1 MKRILPLLVIAAA
14 LIGGA
19 IFLFS
24 GTPQTADVPDEVA
37 VSERTQIEAAGQ
49 LNNVTTR
56 AVDIDDEWL
65 DYRAEKIGAGDYGL
79 NGLVVDEDDKP
90 LADIWVAAYSTPY
103 PFFDYELNMSE
114 ALSSPMSLDL
124 EPLASVMSNEKGEF
138 NLQGVPGRVIYVVA
152 RGHKYLTSGRQEVR
166 TSSLTSEE
174 PVIINTMLGAELSGR
189 IIDDSGSPVAGA
201 EVIVLPNLMYA
212 LQAVRTGN
220 IFFERTFADSSG
232 SFKLDAVPA
241 GTRLSVLSLGAPTEP
256 GIKDI
261 GPYSKNAS
269 AFESIKLLDTGSMSG
284 FVVDEDGLAVAGAE
298 VLAIPIDLR
307 LLPAVARNIPGW
319 FAMTNASG
327 EYKFPDLPRRGYALF
342 SQSIDGRAAPIS
354 ATLSEDYAEVAS
366 NLVIK
371 SKEKIK
377 GRVVNA
383 EGDPIANARVFLNSI
398 PSLENEGSWNSIPS
412 ASSML
417 IGMAKEVLPE
427 LLPKDIF
434 VNTGS
439 DGRFELSAWEGA
451 SVMVIASGYPNSTF
465 DLPTLNSTVS
475 SSHSQHI
482 DGVHEES
489 YLLAMMVPG
498 SIEGK
503 VYDSKSETPIDF
515 FIVNAELRRHAL
527 SDDSVDG
534 ATGASWGN
542 DSESV
547 EMEFVVTDDDAMEV
561 PSPPSK
567 YMSIL
572 KPGEVAVTPK
582 QTALDKLK
590 TVNLSDSKNGA
601 FKIDNLMPGQWRIK
615 VSSNE
620 YIQQSID
627 AEVTSKSITKV
638 DAAMSHGASLS
649 GRVVAHGS
657 LDPIQGAIVSMGWSK
672 ASGFDAIMKNGLS
685 GANVT
690 ASDKDGNFT
699 LRGIAPGME
708 WLSVTAEGYSDTAIK
723 GKPLEEDEDRSDVTI
738 KVRQG
743 AIIQGIVYDRH
754 NQILAQ
760 RMVGGFSTD
769 SEDFWQTTSDEN
781 GAYQAKNIKPGNYF
795 VVSAALDANSLMQG
809 DMLAV
814 LNGGRVL
821 SVFAKEGETVELDII
836 DLSAGGC
843 KLKGKLTDNGQPVKN
858 AALFCMA
865 GGASMFDLRMASAKT
880 DENGEF
886 EFQSLA
892 PGEYTLQINSDV
904 FSGTVPFE
912 APDAPEDY
920 QLLET
925 PQGIVRGQIVSESSG
940 QPLEGINVRL
950 EKEDGPSGMMGMMF
964 SRGDWNNNTDENGQ
978 YEITGVSPGKYHIN
992 AEQGWWGR
1000 DEDNGSGSVGKKRSA
1015 SFQVGMHATVQA
1027 ETLALPI
1034 AAAMRISAT
1043 TSDGKAFDSG
1053 FRLKAKNING
1063 DEYDGWG
1070 WNGEGRIEGMNP
1082 GTYSVVVSPR
1092 DGYAQQTIEGVTVG
1106 GEGTVELSVV
1116 LAEGSKLAARVL
1128 DAGNQNITA
1137 QLKVLDSSGNRVD
1150 ADGGGRM
1157 FASMENGTTPL
1168 GTYEPGTYT
1177 VVAEFEGRNQ
1187 SKTVTLGSDDSQTL
1201 EFVF

>member
-14 LIGGA
+14 VIGGA

-24 GTPQTADVPDEVA
+24 GTPQPVDVPDEMA

-56 AVDIDDEWL
+56 VVDIDDEWL

-114 ALSSPMSLDL
+114 ALASPLSLDL
-124 EPLASVMSNEKGEF
+124 EPLASVISNEKGEF

-152 RGHKYLTSGRQEVR
+152 RGHKHLTSGRQEVR

-174 PVIINTMLGAELSGR
+174 PVIINTMLGAEMSGR

-212 LQAVRTGN
+212 IQAVRTGN
-220 IFFERTFADSSG
+220 IFFERTFADG
-232 SFKLDAVPA
+232 AGNFKLDAVPA

-284 FVVDEDGLAVAGAE
+284 FVVDEDGIAVAGAE
-298 VLAIPIDLR
+298 VLAMPIDLR
-307 LLPAVARNIPGW
+307 LLPAMARNIPGW
-319 FAMTNASG
+319 FAITNASG
-327 EYKFPDLPRRGYALF
+327 EYKFPNLPRRAYALF

-354 ATLSEDYAEVAS
+354 ATLSGDYVEVAS
-366 NLVIK
+366 DLVIK

-377 GRVVNA
+377 GRIVNA

-398 PSLENEGSWNSIPS
+398 PSLENESGGSRSAIPS

-439 DGRFELSAWEGA
+439 DGRFELSAWQGA
-451 SVMVIASGYPNSTF
+451 SVMVIAGDYPNATF
-465 DLPTLNSTVS
+465 DLPGLDAEAD
-475 SSHSQHI
+475 Q
-482 DGVHEES
+482 ES
-489 YLLAMMVPG
+489 YLLAMMIPG
-498 SIEGK
+498 SIKGK
-503 VYDSKSETPIDF
+503 VFDSKSNNSLEF
-515 FIVNAELRRHAL
+515 FIANADLQSHAL
-527 SDDSVDG
+527 SVTDVDG
-534 ATGASWGN
+534 ATGASANWSG
-542 DSESV
+542 SED
-547 EMEFVVTDDDAMEV
+547 VVYSEEQELHNEKFA
-561 PSPPSK
+561 
-567 YMSIL
+567 SIL
-572 KPGEVAVTPK
+572 QPGEVPVTPK
-582 QTALDKLK
+582 QTALDQLK
-590 TVNLSDSKNGA
+590 TVNLSDSRNGT
-601 FKIDNLMPGQWRIK
+601 FEINNLMPGQWEVK
-615 VSSNE
+615 VSSNGYMQE
-620 YIQQSID
+620 SLD
-627 AEVTSKSITKV
+627 VSVVSKETTEISV
-638 DAAMSHGASLS
+638 GMSHGASLS
-649 GRVVAHGS
+649 GKVVAHGS
-657 LDPIQGAIVSMGWSK
+657 LDPIQGAIISMGNRK

-699 LRGIAPGME
+699 LQGIKPGME
-708 WLSVTAEGYSDTAIK
+708 WLSVTADGYSDTSIK
-723 GKPLEEDEDRSDVTI
+723 GKPLEEDEVRNDVTI

-760 RMVGGFSTD
+760 RMVGGFSAD
-769 SEDFWQTTSDEN
+769 SEDFWQTTTDEN
-781 GAYQAKNIKPGNYF
+781 GSYQAKNVKPGNYF

-821 SVFAKEGETVELDII
+821 SVFAKEGEVVELDIV

-925 PQGIVRGQIVSESSG
+925 PQGVVRGQVVSESSG

-1015 SFQVGMHATVQA
+1015 SFQVGMHSTVQA
-1027 ETLALPI
+1027 ETLELPI
-1034 AAAMRISAT
+1034 AAAMRISVT
-1043 TSDGKAFDSG
+1043 TSDGKTFDSG
-1053 FRLKAKNING
+1053 FQLKAKNING

-1106 GEGTVELSVV
+1106 GEETVELSVV
-1116 LAEGSKLAARVL
+1116 LVEGSKLAARVL

-1150 ADGGGRM
+1150 ADGGARM

-1201 EFVF
+1201 EFIF

>member
-1 MKRILPLLVIAAA
+1 M
-14 LIGGA
+14 
-19 IFLFS
+19 
-24 GTPQTADVPDEVA
+24 
-37 VSERTQIEAAGQ
+37 
-49 LNNVTTR
+49 
-56 AVDIDDEWL
+56 
-65 DYRAEKIGAGDYGL
+65 
-79 NGLVVDEDDKP
+79 
-90 LADIWVAAYSTPY
+90 
-103 PFFDYELNMSE
+103 
-114 ALSSPMSLDL
+114 
-124 EPLASVMSNEKGEF
+124 
-138 NLQGVPGRVIYVVA
+138 
-152 RGHKYLTSGRQEVR
+152 
-166 TSSLTSEE
+166 
-174 PVIINTMLGAELSGR
+174 SGR

-212 LQAVRTGN
+212 IQAVRTGN
-220 IFFERTFADSSG
+220 IFFERTFADG
-232 SFKLDAVPA
+232 AGNFKLDAVPA

-284 FVVDEDGLAVAGAE
+284 FVVDEDGIAVAGAE
-298 VLAIPIDLR
+298 VLAMPIDLR
-307 LLPAVARNIPGW
+307 LLPAMARNIPGW
-319 FAMTNASG
+319 FAITNASG
-327 EYKFPDLPRRGYALF
+327 EYKFPDLPRRAYALF

-354 ATLSEDYAEVAS
+354 ATLSGDYVEVAS
-366 NLVIK
+366 DLVIK

-377 GRVVNA
+377 GRIVNA
-383 EGDPIANARVFLNSI
+383 EGNPIANARVFLNSI
-398 PSLENEGSWNSIPS
+398 PSLENESGGSRSAIPS

-434 VNTGS
+434 VNTGN
-439 DGRFELSAWEGA
+439 DGRFELSAWQGA
-451 SVMVIASGYPNSTF
+451 SVMVIAGDYPNATF
-465 DLPTLNSTVS
+465 DLPGLDAEAD
-475 SSHSQHI
+475 Q
-482 DGVHEES
+482 ES
-489 YLLAMMVPG
+489 YLLAMMIPG
-498 SIEGK
+498 SIKGK
-503 VYDSKSETPIDF
+503 VFDSNSNNSLEF
-515 FIVNAELRRHAL
+515 FIANADLQSHAL
-527 SDDSVDG
+527 SVTDVDG
-534 ATGASWGN
+534 ATGASANWSG
-542 DSESV
+542 SE
-547 EMEFVVTDDDAMEV
+547 EVVYSEEDELQNEKFA
-561 PSPPSK
+561 
-567 YMSIL
+567 SIL
-572 KPGEVAVTPK
+572 QPGEVPVTPK
-582 QTALDKLK
+582 QTALDQLK
-590 TVNLSDSKNGA
+590 TVNLSDSRNGT
-601 FKIDNLMPGQWRIK
+601 FEINNLMPGQWEVK
-615 VSSNE
+615 VSSNGYMQE
-620 YIQQSID
+620 SLD
-627 AEVTSKSITKV
+627 VSVVSKETTEISV
-638 DAAMSHGASLS
+638 GMSHGASLS
-649 GRVVAHGS
+649 GKVVAHGS
-657 LDPIQGAIVSMGWSK
+657 LDPIQGAIISMGNRK

-699 LRGIAPGME
+699 LQGIKPGME
-708 WLSVTAEGYSDTAIK
+708 WLSVTADGYSDTSIK
-723 GKPLEEDEDRSDVTI
+723 GKPLEEDEVRNDVTI

-743 AIIQGIVYDRH
+743 AMIQGIVYDRH

-760 RMVGGFSTD
+760 RMVGGFSAD
-769 SEDFWQTTSDEN
+769 SEDFWQTTTDEN
-781 GAYQAKNIKPGNYF
+781 GSYQAKNIKPGNYF

-821 SVFAKEGETVELDII
+821 SVFAKEGETVELDIV

-925 PQGIVRGQIVSESSG
+925 PQGVVRGQVVSESSG

-992 AEQGWWGR
+992 AEQSMWGR
-1000 DEDNGSGSVGKKRSA
+1000 DEEDGSGSVGKKRSA
-1015 SFQVGMHATVQA
+1015 SFQVSMHATVQA

-1053 FRLKAKNING
+1053 FRLKAKGING

-1070 WNGEGRIEGMNP
+1070 WNGQGRIEGMNP
-1082 GTYSVVVSPR
+1082 GTYTVTVSPR
-1092 DGYAQQTIEGVTVG
+1092 GGYAQQTIEGVTVG
-1106 GEGTVELSVV
+1106 GEETVELSVI
-1116 LAEGSKLAARVL
+1116 LAAGSKLAARVL

-1137 QLKVLDSSGNRVD
+1137 QLKVLDSNGKRVD
-1150 ADGGGRM
+1150 ADGGARM
-1157 FASMENGTTPL
+1157 FTSMENGTTPL

-1187 SKTVTLGSDDSQTL
+1187 SKTVTLGSEDNQTL

>member
-24 GTPQTADVPDEVA
+24 GPPQTFDVPNEVA

-90 LADIWVAAYSTPY
+90 LADIWIAAYSTPY

-212 LQAVRTGN
+212 MQAIRTGN
-220 IFFERTFADSSG
+220 IFFERTFADGSG
-232 SFKLDAVPA
+232 SFKLDAVPS

-327 EYKFPDLPRRGYALF
+327 EYKFSDLPRRGYALF

-354 ATLSEDYAEVAS
+354 ATLSGDYAEVAS

-398 PSLENEGSWNSIPS
+398 PSLENEGSRGSIPS

-439 DGRFELSAWEGA
+439 DGRFELSAWQGA

-475 SSHSQHI
+475 SSHSQHT

-503 VYDSKSETPIDF
+503 VYDSKSQSPVDF
-515 FIVNAELRRHAL
+515 FIVNAELSRHAL
-527 SDDSVDG
+527 SNDSVDG
-534 ATGASWGN
+534 ATGASWRN
-542 DSESV
+542 NSESV
-547 EMEFVVTDDDAMEV
+547 AMVEEEDVMEV
-561 PSPPSK
+561 PSP

-582 QTALDKLK
+582 QTALDKLR
-590 TVNLSDSKNGA
+590 TVNLSDSKNGT
-601 FKIDNLMPGQWRIK
+601 FRIDNLMPGDWEIK
-615 VSSNE
+615 VSSNG

-657 LDPIQGAIVSMGWSK
+657 LDPIQGAIVSMGSRK

-760 RMVGGFSTD
+760 RMVGGFSMD

-925 PQGIVRGQIVSESSG
+925 PQGVVRGQIVSESSG

-1137 QLKVLDSSGNRVD
+1137 QLKVLDSNGNRVD
-1150 ADGGGRM
+1150 ADGGARM

-1187 SKTVTLGSDDSQTL
+1187 SKTVTLGSDDNQTL

>member
-24 GTPQTADVPDEVA
+24 GTPQPVDVPDEMV

-174 PVIINTMLGAELSGR
+174 PVIINTMMGAELSGR

-212 LQAVRTGN
+212 MQAVRTGN
-220 IFFERTFADSSG
+220 IFFERTFADGSG
-232 SFKLDAVPA
+232 NFKLDAVPA

-284 FVVDEDGLAVAGAE
+284 LVVDEDGLAVAGAE

-319 FAMTNASG
+319 FAITNASG
-327 EYKFPDLPRRGYALF
+327 EYKFPDLPRRAYILF

-354 ATLSEDYAEVAS
+354 ATLSGDYAEVAS
-366 NLVIK
+366 DLVIK

-377 GRVVNA
+377 GRIVNA

-398 PSLENEGSWNSIPS
+398 PSLENESGGSRSAIPS

-439 DGRFELSAWEGA
+439 DGRFELSAWQGA
-451 SVMVIASGYPNSTF
+451 SVMVIASGYPNATF
-465 DLPTLNSTVS
+465 DLPRLDVESD
-475 SSHSQHI
+475 Q
-482 DGVHEES
+482 ES

-498 SIEGK
+498 SIKGK
-503 VYDSKSETPIDF
+503 VFDSKSNNSLEF
-515 FIVNAELRRHAL
+515 FIANADLKSHAL
-527 SDDSVDG
+527 SVSDADG
-534 ATGASWGN
+534 STGASANWGSTELELSVY
-542 DSESV
+542 SE
-547 EMEFVVTDDDAMEV
+547 EDELQNEKFA
-561 PSPPSK
+561 
-567 YMSIL
+567 SIL
-572 KPGEVAVTPK
+572 QPGEVPVTPK
-582 QTALDKLK
+582 QTALDQLK
-590 TVNLSDSKNGA
+590 TVNLSDSRNGI
-601 FKIDNLMPGQWRIK
+601 FEINNLMPGQWEVK
-615 VSSNE
+615 VSSNG
-620 YIQQSID
+620 YIQESID
-627 AEVTSKSITKV
+627 VNVVSKETTEINV
-638 DAAMSHGASLS
+638 AMSHGASLS
-649 GRVVAHGS
+649 GKVVAHGS

-699 LRGIAPGME
+699 LQGIAPGME
-708 WLSVTAEGYSDTAIK
+708 WLSVTADGYSDTAIK

-760 RMVGGFSTD
+760 RMVGGFSAD
-769 SEDFWQTTSDEN
+769 SEDFWQTTTDEN
-781 GAYQAKNIKPGNYF
+781 GSYQAKNIKPGNYF

-821 SVFAKEGETVELDII
+821 SVFAKEGEVVELDIV

-925 PQGIVRGQIVSESSG
+925 PQGVVRGQVVSESSG

-1015 SFQVGMHATVQA
+1015 SFQVGMHSTVQA
-1027 ETLALPI
+1027 ETLELPI
-1034 AAAMRISAT
+1034 AAAMRISVT
-1043 TSDGKAFDSG
+1043 TSDGKTFDSG
-1053 FRLKAKNING
+1053 FQLKAKNING

-1070 WNGEGRIEGMNP
+1070 WNGDGRIEGMSP

-1106 GEGTVELSVV
+1106 GEETVELSVV
-1116 LAEGSKLAARVL
+1116 LVEGSKLAARVL

-1150 ADGGGRM
+1150 ADGGARM
-1157 FASMENGTTPL
+1157 FTSMENGTTPL

>member
-14 LIGGA
+14 VIGGA

-24 GTPQTADVPDEVA
+24 DTPQPVNVPNEMA

-56 AVDIDDEWL
+56 VVGIDDEWL

-79 NGLVVDEDDKP
+79 NGLVVDENDKP
-90 LADIWVAAYSTPY
+90 LADIWVAAYSAPY
-103 PFFDYELNMSE
+103 PFFDYEFNISE
-114 ALSSPMSLDL
+114 ALASPLSLDL
-124 EPLASVMSNEKGEF
+124 EPLASVMSNENGEF

-166 TSSLTSEE
+166 TSSLTSEK
-174 PVIINTMLGAELSGR
+174 PVIINTMMGAEMSGR
-189 IIDDSGSPVAGA
+189 IIDETGSPVAGA

-212 LQAVRTGN
+212 MQAVRTGN

-232 SFKLDAVPA
+232 NFKLDAVPA
-241 GTRLSVLSLGAPTEP
+241 GTRLSVLALGAPTEP

-319 FAMTNASG
+319 FAITNASG
-327 EYKFPDLPRRGYALF
+327 EYKFPDLPRRGYVLF

-354 ATLSEDYAEVAS
+354 STLSGDYVEVAS
-366 NLVIK
+366 DLVIK

-377 GRVVNA
+377 GRIVNA
-383 EGDPIANARVFLNSI
+383 DGDPIVNARVLLNSI
-398 PSLENEGSWNSIPS
+398 PTLESSSSFSDIPS
-412 ASSML
+412 ASDML

-439 DGRFELSAWEGA
+439 DGRFELSAWQGA
-451 SVMVIASGYPNSTF
+451 SVMVIASEYPNATF
-465 DLPTLNSTVS
+465 DLPKLS
-475 SSHSQHI
+475 
-482 DGVHEES
+482 EEKDEKS
-489 YLLAMMVPG
+489 YLLAMMMPG
-498 SIEGK
+498 SIKGK
-503 VYDSKSETPIDF
+503 VYDSKSNKALEF
-515 FIVNAELRRHAL
+515 FIANADLQSHAL
-527 SDDSVDG
+527 SVDG
-534 ATGASWGN
+534 SAIDIAW
-542 DSESV
+542 
-547 EMEFVVTDDDAMEV
+547 TDDMDWEAHSELESAAKSKLQSDA
-561 PSPPSK
+561 
-567 YMSIL
+567 YGSIL
-572 KPGEVAVTPK
+572 KPGEVPVTPK
-582 QTALDKLK
+582 QSALDKLK
-590 TVNLSDSKNGA
+590 TVNLSDSRSGTFDIN
-601 FKIDNLMPGQWRIK
+601 NLMPGKWTVK
-615 VSSNE
+615 VSSNG
-620 YIQQSID
+620 YIQESFD
-627 AEVTSKSITKV
+627 VEVKSSEVTPV

-649 GRVVAHGS
+649 GKVVAHGS
-657 LDPIQGAIVSMGWSK
+657 LDPIQGAIVSMGSRK

-699 LRGIAPGME
+699 LQGIAPGME

-760 RMVGGFSTD
+760 RMVGGFSAD
-769 SEDFWQTTSDEN
+769 SEDFWQTTTDEN
-781 GAYQAKNIKPGNYF
+781 GSYQAKNIKPGNYF

-821 SVFAKEGETVELDII
+821 SVFAKEGETTELDIV

-892 PGEYTLQINSDV
+892 PGEYTLQINSEV

-925 PQGIVRGQIVSESSG
+925 PQGVVRGQVVSESSG

-964 SRGDWNNNTDENGQ
+964 SRGDWGNTTDDNGQ

-1000 DEDNGSGSVGKKRSA
+1000 DEDNSSGSVGKKRSA
-1015 SFQVGMHATVQA
+1015 SCQVGMHSTVQA

-1034 AAAMRISAT
+1034 AAAMRISVT
-1043 TSDGKAFDSG
+1043 TSDGKTFDSG
-1053 FRLKAKNING
+1053 FQLKANNISG

-1106 GEGTVELSVV
+1106 GEETVELSVV
-1116 LAEGSKLAARVL
+1116 LVEGSKLAARVL

-1150 ADGGGRM
+1150 ADGGARM
-1157 FASMENGTTPL
+1157 FAAMENGTTPL

-1187 SKTVTLGSDDSQTL
+1187 SKTVTLGADDSQTL

>member
-24 GTPQTADVPDEVA
+24 GTPQTTDVPDEVA
-37 VSERTQIEAAGQ
+37 VSERNQVEAAGQ

-79 NGLVVDEDDKP
+79 NGIVVDENDKP

-114 ALSSPMSLDL
+114 ALANPLSLDL

-138 NLQGVPGRVIYVVA
+138 NLQGIPGRVIYVVA

-174 PVIINTMLGAELSGR
+174 PVIINTMLGAELSGS

-212 LQAVRTGN
+212 IQAVRTGN

-232 SFKLDAVPA
+232 RFKLDAVPA

-269 AFESIKLLDTGSMSG
+269 AFENIKLLDTGSMSG

-327 EYKFPDLPRRGYALF
+327 EYKFSDLPRRGYALF

-354 ATLSEDYAEVAS
+354 ATLSGDDTEVAS

-398 PSLENEGSWNSIPS
+398 PSLEDESSRGSIPS

-475 SSHSQHI
+475 SSHSLHNSTVQ
-482 DGVHEES
+482 EES

-503 VYDSKSETPIDF
+503 VYDSKSENPIEF
-515 FIVNAELRRHAL
+515 FIVNAELRQHAL
-527 SDDSVDG
+527 SNDSVNG
-534 ATGASWGN
+534 ATGASWRN
-542 DSESV
+542 TSESA
-547 EMEFVVTDDDAMEV
+547 EMGLVVTDNDAMEV
-561 PSPPSK
+561 PTPPSK

-572 KPGEVAVTPK
+572 NPGEVPVTPK

-590 TVNLSDSKNGA
+590 TLNLSDSKNGA

-638 DAAMSHGASLS
+638 NAPLSQGATLS
-649 GRVVAHGS
+649 GKVVAYGS
-657 LDPIQGAIVSMGWSK
+657 LDPIQGAIVSMGNRK
-672 ASGFDAIMKNGLS
+672 ANGFDAIVQNGLS

-690 ASDKDGNFT
+690 ASDKEGNFT
-699 LRGIAPGME
+699 LKGIKPGMQ
-708 WLSVTAEGYSDTAIK
+708 WLAVKADGFSDTSIK
-723 GKPLEEDEDRSDVTI
+723 GSPLEEDEVRTGVTI

-743 AIIQGIVYDRH
+743 ATIEGVVYDRH
-754 NQILAQ
+754 NQILPQ
-760 RMVGGFSTD
+760 RMVGGFSAD
-769 SEDFWQTTSDEN
+769 SEDFWQTTTDEN
-781 GAYQAKNIKPGNYF
+781 GFYQANNVKPGSYF
-795 VVSAALDANSLMQG
+795 VITAALSADSLMQG
-809 DMLAV
+809 DMLGV

-821 SVFAKEGETVELDII
+821 NVLAKEGETVKLDVV

-843 KLKGKLTDNGQPVKN
+843 RLKGRLTDKGQPVAN

-880 DENGEF
+880 DANGDF
-886 EFQSLA
+886 EFTSLA

-904 FSGTVPFE
+904 FTGNLPFE

-925 PQGIVRGQIVSESSG
+925 PQGIVKGQIISEGSG
-940 QPLEGINVRL
+940 LPLSDLNVRL
-950 EKEDGPSGMMGMMF
+950 QQEDGPSGMMSMMF
-964 SRGDWNNNTDENGQ
+964 SRGSWGVETDENGY
-978 YEITGVSPGKYHIN
+978 YEITGVSPG
-992 AEQGWWGR
+992 
-1000 DEDNGSGSVGKKRSA
+1000 
-1015 SFQVGMHATVQA
+1015 
-1027 ETLALPI
+1027 
-1034 AAAMRISAT
+1034 
-1043 TSDGKAFDSG
+1043 
-1053 FRLKAKNING
+1053 
-1063 DEYDGWG
+1063 
-1070 WNGEGRIEGMNP
+1070 
-1082 GTYSVVVSPR
+1082 
-1092 DGYAQQTIEGVTVG
+1092 
-1106 GEGTVELSVV
+1106 
-1116 LAEGSKLAARVL
+1116 
-1128 DAGNQNITA
+1128 
-1137 QLKVLDSSGNRVD
+1137 
-1150 ADGGGRM
+1150 
-1157 FASMENGTTPL
+1157 
-1168 GTYEPGTYT
+1168 
-1177 VVAEFEGRNQ
+1177 
-1187 SKTVTLGSDDSQTL
+1187 
-1201 EFVF
+1201 